1 MVVGRGAHAGTRL
14 TIISANVTPLVGAR
28 HYGHRMAL
36 RARDIMTTRVVTV
49 GPDDT
54 IDVAVHKM
62 TELRFSALPVI
73 DRRFRL
79 VGMISLLDVLRHRE
93 DGGADTTRVGA
104 VMTADVL
111 SVPPRASL
119 GLLAHRLRSYGELR
133 VMPVVDGAVLVG
145 VVTRSDLLRVRARP
159 GPLGRL
165 AQRFRG
171 DDDTDLPGPRPARR
185 NAPAHPGTGQVRE
198 AMTTEVVT
206 ARATDQIDEIAARL
220 VERRHRSLPVVDDQR
235 RLVGLVSEADLLGR
249 EPLSGRSNGRTV
261 GTVMTKDVIT
271 VSPEDSI
278 SSARLLVAEHGLRM
292 VPVVEGGQVVGV
304 LSRSDLV

>member
-1 MVVGRGAHAGTRL
+1 MTPSVPAAT
-14 TIISANVTPLVGAR
+14 VT
-28 HYGHRMAL
+28 RMAL

-54 IDVAVHKM
+54 LDVAVHKM

-73 DRRFRL
+73 DRRFRII
-79 VGMISLLDVLRHRE
+79 GMISLLDVLRHRE
-93 DGGADTTRVGA
+93 DGGADTTRVSA
-104 VMTADVL
+104 VMNPDVL

-165 AQRFRG
+165 AQRFRR
-171 DDDTDLPGPRPARR
+171 DDDDLLGPVRPRR
-185 NAPAHPGTGQVRE
+185 NAAPYPGTAQVRD

-206 ARATDQIDEIAARL
+206 ARAVDQIDAVAALL
-220 VERRHRSLPVVDDQR
+220 VERRHRSLPVVDEQR
-235 RLVGLVSEADLLGR
+235 RLVGLVSEADILGR
-249 EPLSGRSNGRTV
+249 EPLSGRTNGRTV
-261 GTVMTKDVIT
+261 AAIMTKDVIT
-271 VSPEDSI
+271 LSPDDSI
-278 SSARLLVAEHGLRM
+278 SSARLLIAEHGLRM
-292 VPVVEGGQVVGV
+292 VPVVDGGRVVGV
-304 LSRSDLV
+304 LSRSDLI